1 MKIDLANLPE
11 EGQFFEGEI
20 ASEIFGLE
28 GGDATPVGP
37 LSYRLFAQ
45 RFDNELLITGNLKSI
60 FELTCMRSLHS
71 FKQTVELAS
80 AAISIEIGN
89 DGEIDASEAIREEV
103 LLELP
108 TNPRCEDGDSP
119 GKCEI
124 DPKYLAVDKSTN
136 DGVDNAPAQ
145 GEPNPWA
152 ALDAIDSNDQP
163 S

>member
-1 MKIDLANLPE
+1 MKIDLASLPD
-11 EGQFFEGEI
+11 EGQLFEGEI
-20 ASEIFGLE
+20 APEIFGLE
-28 GGDATPVGP
+28 GGDTIPVSP
-37 LSYRLFAQ
+37 LFYQLFAQ
-45 RFDNELLITGNLKSI
+45 RFDTELLLTGNLEST

-71 FKQTVELAS
+71 FQQTVVLEN
-80 AAISIEIGN
+80 AAMSIEIGS

-124 DPKYLAVDKSTN
+124 DSKYLAVDKSTN
-136 DGVDNAPAQ
+136 DGVYNAPAQ
-145 GEPNPWA
+145 DRPNPWA